1 VRRDGMDLLKK
12 QEKEHKLSQDEH
24 RKLDKDIQAL
34 TDETIKKVDGL
45 LAQKDKE
52 ILQV

>member
-1 VRRDGMDLLKK
+1 VRRDGLDVLKR
-12 QEKEHKLSQDEH
+12 QEKDGDITQDEH
-24 RKLDKDIQAL
+24 RKLQQDIQAL
-34 TDETIKKVDGL
+34 TDETIKRADDL

>member
-1 VRRDGMDLLKK
+1 MARKP
-12 QEKEHKLSQDEH
+12 SQT
-24 RKLDKDIQAL
+24 L
-34 TDETIKKVDGL
+34 TDGEIRNVDTL